1 MGRMG
6 SGILLLA
13 VAGCGDGG
21 SSVPTSDL
29 LVLTPM
35 NLPEGYVGVPYDV
48 TLEASGGTGSYKW
61 HASSEPEGLDL
72 SEDGRLSGT
81 PVTPRFVPFSV
92 RLTSGKETRQV
103 PFLLTIAPPPLEVFN
118 TVLADAELGQPYSAF
133 LDVLG
138 GEGPVHWSLVTGVLP
153 SRISL
158 SAAGLIAGTPT
169 TLESTTFRVRA
180 VRGTLLAERDLSL
193 TVRPAPLTITTV
205 VLPDAKVGSAY
216 TVRVEASG
224 GSGGNAWSVNEG
236 GLPTGLQL
244 DAGGT
249 LSGTPTAAGNFVV
262 SVAVTSGPLRA
273 VRSLLL
279 TVTPAG
285 YPSQVTVTMPGNV
298 FVPFQVQLA
307 RGGTVTWV
315 FGATP
320 HNVIFASTAGA
331 PADINIVSDVSVSRT
346 FPTIGNF
353 RYDCTIH
360 PGMSGTVDVRE

>member
-1 MGRMG
+1 MG

-180 VRGTLLAERDLSL
+180 VRERSW
-193 TVRPAPLTITTV
+193 P
-205 VLPDAKVGSAY
+205 SA
-216 TVRVEASG
+216 TSRHREARAAHHHHRGAARREGRLRVPCASSQRR
-224 GSGGNAWSVNEG
+224 SGGNAWSVNEG
-236 GLPTGLQL
+236 GPRPDCSWTRRYPVRNAHRSRELRRQRR
-244 DAGGT
+244 
-249 LSGTPTAAGNFVV
+249 GNER
-262 SVAVTSGPLRA
+262 PLRA
-273 VRSLLL
+273 VRRS
-279 TVTPAG
+279 
-285 YPSQVTVTMPGNV
+285 S
-298 FVPFQVQLA
+298 
-307 RGGTVTWV
+307 
-315 FGATP
+315 
-320 HNVIFASTAGA
+320 
-331 PADINIVSDVSVSRT
+331 
-346 FPTIGNF
+346 
-353 RYDCTIH
+353 
-360 PGMSGTVDVRE
+360 